1 MINRRLS
8 VGVSV
13 SYGEISVDNREL
25 SLNNEMCYPAFMKKG
40 QKKTKMTQKGAT
52 ITITIQSLLDVS
64 KVVGGREI
72 PLTIP
77 EGTNVRQLLDIL
89 IDKWGRALAELI
101 FNLETGRRLPYMKFM
116 VNGRSINLINKLDTV
131 LKDKDVFFIFPPVG
145 GG

>member
-1 MINRRLS
+1 M
-8 VGVSV
+8 

-77 EGTNVRQLLDIL
+77 EGTNVRQLLNIL

-101 FNLETGRRLPYMKFM
+101 FNLETGRLLPYMKFM